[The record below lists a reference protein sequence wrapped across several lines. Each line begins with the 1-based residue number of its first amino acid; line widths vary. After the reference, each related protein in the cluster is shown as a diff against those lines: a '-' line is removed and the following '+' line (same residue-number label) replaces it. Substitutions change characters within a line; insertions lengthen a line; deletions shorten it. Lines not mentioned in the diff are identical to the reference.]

1 MQATEGLTKRQTV
14 AELVAV
20 YEQAAES
27 IRQGFAL
34 IAGAERRLNEAFTLG
49 EWRDLSVRDRYNR
62 AQFNWGNPDDT
73 LEILRRDIWRII
85 VDRLEIR
92 RMLSVAR
99 AKELDAQ
106 LEKGELPDITVES
119 VATFAR
125 GFAENLDRMLEEAVQ
140 EVFEFLRPRGRA
152 AEYKTNSQ
160 LEVPRR
166 VILTYMVETWGY
178 HGHPFHVGYDRP
190 SAQLRAL
197 ENVFTALDGKG
208 SITKTHNGEIIDA
221 INRSTD
227 GTGETDY
234 FRFRACR
241 NRNLHLEFK
250 RLDLLARLN
259 QIAGGARLRPKPEA
273 A

>member
-1 MQATEGLTKRQTV
+1 MGRTLVTASGALLRARELAPG
-14 AELVAV
+14 LVA
-20 YEQAAES
+20 
-27 IRQGFAL
+27 
-34 IAGAERRLNEAFTLG
+34 
-49 EWRDLSVRDRYNR
+49 
-62 AQFNWGNPDDT
+62 
-73 LEILRRDIWRII
+73 
-85 VDRLEIR
+85 
-92 RMLSVAR
+92 
-99 AKELDAQ
+99 
-106 LEKGELPDITVES
+106 
-119 VATFAR
+119 
-125 GFAENLDRMLEEAVQ
+125 
-140 EVFEFLRPRGRA
+140 
-152 AEYKTNSQ
+152 
-160 LEVPRR
+160 
-166 VILTYMVETWGY
+166 
-178 HGHPFHVGYDRP
+178 
-190 SAQLRAL
+190 LRAL

>member
-1 MQATEGLTKRQTV
+1 MLSEEGLTKRLTV
-14 AELVAV
+14 PELVAV
-20 YEQAAES
+20 YERAAAD
-27 IRQGFAL
+27 IRAAFGL
-34 IAGAERRLNEAFTLG
+34 IAGAEKRLNDAFTLG
-49 EWRDLSVRDRYNR
+49 EWRDLSVRDRYRR
-62 AQFNWGNPDDT
+62 ASFNWGDPEDA
-73 LEILRRDIWRII
+73 LEILRRDIWKTL

-106 LEKGELPDITVES
+106 LDKGELPDITEEN
-119 VATFAR
+119 VAAFAR
-125 GFAENLDRMLEEAVQ
+125 GFAENLDRMLEEAVE
-140 EVFEFLRPRGRA
+140 EVFNFLRPGGRA

-166 VILTYMVETWGY
+166 VILTYMVEPWGY
-178 HGHPFHVGYDRP
+178 GSHPFHVGYDRP

-208 SITKTHNGEIIDA
+208 SITKSHNGELVDA
-221 INRSTD
+221 INQSTD
-227 GTGETDY
+227 GTGETAY

-241 NRNLHLEFK
+241 NRNLHLEFL
-250 RLDLLARLN
+250 RPDLLARLN
-259 QIAGGARLRPKPEA
+259 QIAGGARLKPKA